1 MREFMLIPEVI
12 FIYDRRLKD
21 LHSVNM
27 LSVLICSI
35 LLVTARKGFSQSQLC
50 THVSVLP
57 MYIYEIL
64 PIMNMSILGGKG
76 CIYFQVDCL
85 LF

>member
-1 MREFMLIPEVI
+1 MLIPEVI

-35 LLVTARKGFSQSQLC
+35 LLVTARKGFSKSQ
-50 THVSVLP
+50 THVSVLH
-57 MYIYEIL
+57 MYIYEIV

>member
-1 MREFMLIPEVI
+1 MLIPEVI
-12 FIYDRRLKD
+12 FIYDRRLKAEGFTQRKYAE
-21 LHSVNM
+21 
-27 LSVLICSI
+27 LICCI
-35 LLVTARKGFSQSQLC
+35 LLVTVRKGFSKSHLC
-50 THVSVLP
+50 AHVSVLP

-76 CIYFQVDCL
+76 CIYFQVDFL

>member
-27 LSVLICSI
+27 LSVLIC
-35 LLVTARKGFSQSQLC
+35 TKGFSQI
-50 THVSVLP
+50 SVMHTRFSATYVHL
-57 MYIYEIL
+57 
-64 PIMNMSILGGKG
+64 
-76 CIYFQVDCL
+76 
-85 LF
+85 